1 MFCKPTYI
9 AAMVKILWEP
19 RQSAFRQALRDLRK
33 QAGLSQ
39 VELAARLDKPQSFVS
54 KYESGERR
62 LEYIEVEMICRAC
75 NTTLRAFAEA
85 FERDCPWGK

>member
-1 MFCKPTYI
+1 MAKL
-9 AAMVKILWEP
+9 LWEP

-39 VELAARLDKPQSFVS
+39 VEMAVRLDKPQSFVS

-75 NTTLRAFAEA
+75 GTTLSAFAA
-85 FERDCPWGK
+85 DFEQSFPIEG